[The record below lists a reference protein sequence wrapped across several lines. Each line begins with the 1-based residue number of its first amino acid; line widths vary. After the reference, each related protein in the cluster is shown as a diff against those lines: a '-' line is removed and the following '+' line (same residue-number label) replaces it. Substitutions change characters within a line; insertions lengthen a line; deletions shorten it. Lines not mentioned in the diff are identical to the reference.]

1 MVSVGR
7 EVPVRPTPWARTHHV
22 QLHPTQ
28 ASATSQSI
36 SHRSPRESGERIP
49 FPAGPPAHQV
59 PPCRATA
66 CPQHQATG
74 PGGFIKLPPKPLPPL
89 HEHPSPAHILL
100 PRPVPGHPA
109 HLGAGTDHLPPLLC
123 CHPQLNPHLLPAPWF
138 WEQLGW
144 LRSRTLCHPRSLMTT
159 QPRSRSWRAGSCP
172 APAAGAGFK
181 PCSGRGSAAGKGSQ
195 PKPFPPGIPSS
206 ILGFIRWTDRH
217 RDCRLLP
224 LAISPCRGPEPRQHF
239 HIPFLQPSTRQ
250 PPSRSITGS
259 CYSPPRAL

>member
-1 MVSVGR
+1 MNKSPFLQGLLLTRFLLAEPLHAHSIRPQAQEVS
-7 EVPVRPTPWARTHHV
+7 
-22 QLHPTQ
+22 LN
-28 ASATSQSI
+28 
-36 SHRSPRESGERIP
+36 
-49 FPAGPPAHQV
+49 
-59 PPCRATA
+59 
-66 CPQHQATG
+66 CPQNHC
-74 PGGFIKLPPKPLPPL
+74 L
-89 HEHPSPAHILL
+89 HCMSILLLHTSSSPALS
-100 PRPVPGHPA
+100 PGHLA

-172 APAAGAGFK
+172 APAARAGFK